1 MAIHLAAGRDVALLC
16 EGDPLFFGSF
26 MHLYVRLRGRF
37 PSEVIPGISGMS
49 GCWSAAG
56 LPMSWGDD
64 ILTVLP
70 GTLPF
75 EALRDRLDRTDA
87 AVIMKIGTHFEKVRA
102 AVEAAGL
109 MEDAIYVERGTM
121 AGEVVTP
128 LRDKADRTA
137 PTSRSCC
144 CRDTAVDPE
153 AHLRSDRRA
162 DASRKAE
169 PAATCPCAGRR
180 AMGAAGAGAC
190 GAGNDIMSV
199 ATATMGGKTPLN
211 RSQII
216 GFWSAWAGWML
227 DGMDSFIYA
236 LVLKPALTELLP
248 KSGIAATKA
257 NIGTYG
263 SILFACSS
271 SAGASPS
278 SGVRSPTA
286 SAG

>member
-1 MAIHLAAGRDVALLC
+1 MSGPAGRLIGVGLGPGDPELVTLKAMRALAAAPVVAWFHKRGRVGHARTIAEGLMRTDCVTLPLAYPVTTEISVHDRGYAAVLAPFYEEAATALAIHLAAGRDVALLC

-87 AVIMKIGTHFEKVRA
+87 AVIMKIGAHFEKVRA

-137 PTSRSCC
+137 PYFSI
-144 CRDTAVDPE
+144 VLLPG
-153 AHLRSDRRA
+153 H
-162 DASRKAE
+162 
-169 PAATCPCAGRR
+169 GRR
-180 AMGAAGAGAC
+180 
-190 GAGNDIMSV
+190 
-199 ATATMGGKTPLN
+199 P
-211 RSQII
+211 
-216 GFWSAWAGWML
+216 
-227 DGMDSFIYA
+227 
-236 LVLKPALTELLP
+236 
-248 KSGIAATKA
+248 
-257 NIGTYG
+257 
-263 SILFACSS
+263 
-271 SAGASPS
+271 
-278 SGVRSPTA
+278 
-286 SAG
+286 